1 MLEGKSLEET
11 LCQPLIG
18 LYGAQAKLK
27 PQPESEGLKK
37 INLLNYKDFYCYEI
51 RISQFFSEIFSDE
64 SPDEL
69 AYLAQVRVESDNPL
83 EEAYE
88 DANVFLEKNFKDFVE
103 YSIIL
108 PQLFK
113 SHHRYVI
120 DFQMD
125 NVCTFEEFGKK
136 VDIWKQCN
144 GLI

>member
-1 MLEGKSLEET
+1 MLEGNSLGKT
-11 LCQPLIG
+11 LCQPL
-18 LYGAQAKLK
+18 LSFYGVQAKLK

-51 RISQFFSEIFSDE
+51 RISQFFSETFFDE
-64 SPDEL
+64 VFNEL
-69 AYLAQVRVESDNPL
+69 VYLVQVRIESDNPL

-88 DANVFLEKNFKDFVE
+88 DSNVFLEKNFKDVIE

-108 PQLFK
+108 PRSFK

-136 VDIWKQCN
+136 VDIWKQYN